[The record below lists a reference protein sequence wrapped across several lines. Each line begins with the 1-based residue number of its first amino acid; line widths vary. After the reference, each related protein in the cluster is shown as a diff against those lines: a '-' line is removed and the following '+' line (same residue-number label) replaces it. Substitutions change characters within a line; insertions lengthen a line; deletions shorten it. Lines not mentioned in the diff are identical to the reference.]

1 MRMGA
6 RYGGLN
12 PVTAAGLWRRIGIP
26 RMIYGCELWQ
36 LNRHDILELEKV
48 QNIMVR
54 IMQGFLPGTS
64 GSTSRGLLGLLTIE
78 VK

>member
-36 LNRHDILELEKV
+36 LNRHDILELEK
-48 QNIMVR
+48 
-54 IMQGFLPGTS
+54 
-64 GSTSRGLLGLLTIE
+64 STEYYGAYHARFSARYFWIYFSWTYRF
-78 VK
+78 VDN